1 MVGAINLL
9 GSTIFLPQT
18 LGVIGGA
25 VPKGLGA
32 ATILTFVVNLSLPGH
47 PTKVVL
53 IPRGTLSGLQPPNKL
68 VAKLQ
73 GAAVV
78 QASSISSV
86 KLATFGLVPLQL
98 LAHTA
103 MPPGARSKL

>member
-1 MVGAINLL
+1 MA
-9 GSTIFLPQT
+9 
-18 LGVIGGA
+18 
-25 VPKGLGA
+25 KGIGA

-68 VAKLQ
+68 VANLQ